1 MGTAVMILG
10 KSGVGKS
17 ASMRNLPDN
26 IYSVV
31 EVDGKPLP
39 FRGKK
44 KPLNTDNYGRIIQ
57 FMHRTPA
64 DIIVIDD
71 SQYLMANEYMRS
83 ATMSFSKSEVF
94 DFYKTIGYNF
104 WNLINEVGKLPP
116 NKIVYFMH
124 HSDVDEMGMIKEK
137 TIGKMLDDK
146 ICISGMF
153 SIVLFADKTDKDYF
167 FMTQND
173 GRNPAKTPIGMFEQK
188 AIDNDLQVV
197 DSTIREYYEMPTAT
211 KVEVK
216 TNE

>member
-44 KPLNTDNYGRIIQ
+44 KAFNTDDYKRITQI
-57 FMHRTPA
+57 MHTTPT

-71 SQYLMANEYMRS
+71 SQYLMANEFMRRS
-83 ATMSFSKSEVF
+83 RESGYNKYTE
-94 DFYKTIGYNF
+94 IGVNF
-104 WNLINEVGKLPP
+104 WNLINEVQKLPES
-116 NKIVYFMH
+116 KIVYFMH
-124 HSDVDEMGMIKEK
+124 HSEDDGLGGIKEK
-137 TIGKMLDDK
+137 TIGRMLDEK
-146 ICISGMF
+146 ICIVGMF
-153 SIVLFADKTDKDYF
+153 SIVLVADKTDKDYIF
-167 FMTQND
+167 RTQND
-173 GRNPAKTPIGMFEQK
+173 GRSPAKTPIGMFEQK
-188 AIDNDLQVV
+188 VIDNDLQVV
-197 DSTIREYYEMPTAT
+197 DSTIREYYEMPEAT

-216 TNE
+216 TNDDNK